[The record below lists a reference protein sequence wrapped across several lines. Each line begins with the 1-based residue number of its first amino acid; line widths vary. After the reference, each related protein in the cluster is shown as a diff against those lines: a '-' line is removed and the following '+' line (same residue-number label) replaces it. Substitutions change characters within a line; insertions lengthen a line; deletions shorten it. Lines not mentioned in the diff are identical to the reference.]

1 MSSQTNNELHL
12 SKEYASSAR
21 RKDISIMIVRQGR
34 FSFTKEEQEIWD
46 NNKPTTTTDPD
57 LKTKAKEER
66 LSKTKGKTPMPWYTT

>member
-1 MSSQTNNELHL
+1 MLLLQ
-12 SKEYASSAR
+12 KK
-21 RKDISIMIVRQGR
+21 KDISITIVRQGR

-46 NNKPTTTTDPD
+46 NDKPTTAIDPD

>member
-1 MSSQTNNELHL
+1 LHL

-21 RKDISIMIVRQGR
+21 RKDISIAIVRQGR

-46 NNKPTTTTDPD
+46 NNKPTIATNPD
-57 LKTKAKEER
+57 LQIKAKEER